1 MALTTYWPW
10 FMTHTVGP
18 REREL
23 ACAALPHRFR
33 LEDVELDWGHLAEVM
48 ARLMSR
54 LNRFAD

>member
-1 MALTTYWPW
+1 MSASWLALRY
-10 FMTHTVGP
+10 
-18 REREL
+18 
-23 ACAALPHRFR
+23 PHRFR